1 MTTASPLARAR
12 RWWPAGVA
20 VIALAAV
27 AATAGNVLWRSLRWH
42 AELQQVRFL
51 DHAEKISGGSAALAV
66 QGYLVATI
74 GSDVDFFAL
83 AHEDGAHPTVVAT
96 MCDSGAEVNAWP
108 SPLPLDDRA
117 GERRHS
123 YAVLIPM
130 RGESVASPREKFDLS
145 TGTEDVCVRFV
156 ATTTAPQSWVHSR
169 RVVVPVDR
177 ALREQLAAYARR
189 GGELQ
194 IELDPSCVPLLCQPD
209 FKPGDLQH

>member
-1 MTTASPLARAR
+1 MKTRPSLAGPH
-12 RWWPAGVA
+12 RWWLLGVA
-20 VIALAAV
+20 AALLAG

-51 DHAEKISGGSAALAV
+51 DHAEKISAGSAALAV
-66 QGYLVATI
+66 QGYLVATV
-74 GSDVDFFAL
+74 GSDVDFFEL
-83 AHEDGAHPTVVAT
+83 AHADGAHPKAVVSL
-96 MCDSGAEVNAWP
+96 CDSGVEVNAWP
-108 SPLPLDDRA
+108 DPLPLDVRA
-117 GERRHS
+117 GERFHS

-130 RGESVASPREKFDLS
+130 RGEGVGSPRVKFDLS
-145 TGTEDVCVRFV
+145 TATEDVCVRFL
-156 ATTTAPQSWVHSR
+156 AATTAPQSWVRSR

-209 FKPGDLQH
+209 FKPADLQH